1 MKITEF
7 LVPEAI
13 IPSLRSTDKE
23 SVVKEM
29 VETLAKAGLVKN
41 AAHAVEVLL
50 EREKLGSTGIGQN
63 IAVPHA
69 KSEEVKN
76 LALGVGISEKGVD
89 FEALDGDPVNII
101 FMVIAPID
109 ATVLHLKVLARIA
122 RLLKYKVFRNSL
134 RSCKTAEKIY
144 ETIKEE
150 DERAALC
157 RFAFIHIAALALS
170 SASSAYF
177 HVRLR
182 CCLLAALLYF

>member
-29 VETLAKAGLVKN
+29 VEALTKAGQVKN
-41 AAHAVEVLL
+41 SAHAVEVLL

-89 FEALDGDPVNII
+89 FDALDGDPVNII
-101 FMVIAPID
+101 FMVLAPID
-109 ATVLHLKVLARIA
+109 ATGLHLKVLARIA
-122 RLLKYKVFRNSL
+122 RLLKDKVFRNSL
-134 RSCKTAEKIY
+134 RSCKTAQNIY

-150 DERAALC
+150 DERAA
-157 RFAFIHIAALALS
+157 
-170 SASSAYF
+170 
-177 HVRLR
+177 
-182 CCLLAALLYF
+182 

>member
-13 IPSLRSTDKE
+13 VPSLRSTNKE

-29 VETLAKAGLVKN
+29 VEALVKAGSVKN
-41 AAHAVEVLL
+41 AAQAVEVLL

-109 ATVLHLKVLARIA
+109 ATGLHLKVLARIA
-122 RLLKYKVFRNSL
+122 RLLKDKVFRNSL
-134 RSCKTAEKIY
+134 RSCKTAKDIY
-144 ETIKEE
+144 ETIREE
-150 DERAALC
+150 DERAA
-157 RFAFIHIAALALS
+157 
-170 SASSAYF
+170 
-177 HVRLR
+177 
-182 CCLLAALLYF
+182 

>member
-1 MKITEF
+1 
-7 LVPEAI
+7 
-13 IPSLRSTDKE
+13 
-23 SVVKEM
+23 VKDP
-29 VETLAKAGLVKN
+29 
-41 AAHAVEVLL
+41 AHAVEVLL

-109 ATVLHLKVLARIA
+109 ATGLHLKVLARIA
-122 RLLKYKVFRNSL
+122 RLLKDKVFRNSL
-134 RSCKTAEKIY
+134 RACKTAEKIY

-150 DERAALC
+150 DERAA
-157 RFAFIHIAALALS
+157 
-170 SASSAYF
+170 
-177 HVRLR
+177 
-182 CCLLAALLYF
+182 

>member
-69 KSEEVKN
+69 KSEEAKN
-76 LALGVGISEKGVD
+76 LVLGVGISEKGVD

-109 ATVLHLKVLARIA
+109 ATGLHLKVLARIA
-122 RLLKYKVFRNSL
+122 RLLKDKVFLNSL

-150 DERAALC
+150 D
-157 RFAFIHIAALALS
+157 
-170 SASSAYF
+170 
-177 HVRLR
+177 
-182 CCLLAALLYF
+182 

>member
-1 MKITEF
+1 MKITKF
-7 LVPEAI
+7 LAPEAI
-13 IPSLRSTDKE
+13 IPSLRNTDKE

-29 VETLAKAGLVKN
+29 AETLAKAGLVKN
-41 AAHAVEVLL
+41 AAHVVEVLL

-69 KSEEVKN
+69 KSEETKI

-109 ATVLHLKVLARIA
+109 ATGLHLKVLARIA
-122 RLLKYKVFRNSL
+122 RLLKDKVFRNSL

-150 DERAALC
+150 DERAA
-157 RFAFIHIAALALS
+157 
-170 SASSAYF
+170 
-177 HVRLR
+177 
-182 CCLLAALLYF
+182 

>member
-29 VETLAKAGLVKN
+29 VETLAKTGSVKN
-41 AAHAVEVLL
+41 AARAVEVLL

-76 LALGVGISEKGVD
+76 LVLGVGISEKGVD

-109 ATVLHLKVLARIA
+109 ATGLHLKVLARIA
-122 RLLKYKVFRNSL
+122 RLLKDKVFRNSL
-134 RSCKTAEKIY
+134 RSHKTAEKIY

-150 DERAALC
+150 DERAA
-157 RFAFIHIAALALS
+157 
-170 SASSAYF
+170 
-177 HVRLR
+177 
-182 CCLLAALLYF
+182 

>member
-7 LVPEAI
+7 LVTEAI

-29 VETLAKAGLVKN
+29 VEALVKAGSVKN

-109 ATVLHLKVLARIA
+109 ATGLHLKVLARIA
-122 RLLKYKVFRNSL
+122 RLLKDKVFRNSL
-134 RSCKTAEKIY
+134 RSCKTAEKIL

-150 DERAALC
+150 DERAA
-157 RFAFIHIAALALS
+157 
-170 SASSAYF
+170 
-177 HVRLR
+177 
-182 CCLLAALLYF
+182 

>member
-41 AAHAVEVLL
+41 AAQAVEVLL

-109 ATVLHLKVLARIA
+109 ATGLHLKVLARIA
-122 RLLKYKVFRNSL
+122 RLLKDKVFRNSL
-134 RSCKTAEKIY
+134 RSCKTAENIY

-150 DERAALC
+150 DERAA
-157 RFAFIHIAALALS
+157 
-170 SASSAYF
+170 
-177 HVRLR
+177 
-182 CCLLAALLYF
+182 

>member
-7 LVPEAI
+7 LMPEVI

-23 SVVKEM
+23 SVIKEM

-41 AAHAVEVLL
+41 ASHAVEVLL

-69 KSEEVKN
+69 KSDEAKN
-76 LALGVGISEKGVD
+76 LVLGVGISEKGVD

-109 ATVLHLKVLARIA
+109 ATGLHLKVLARIA
-122 RLLKYKVFRNSL
+122 RLLKDKVFRNSL

-150 DERAALC
+150 DERAA
-157 RFAFIHIAALALS
+157 
-170 SASSAYF
+170 
-177 HVRLR
+177 
-182 CCLLAALLYF
+182 

>member
-69 KSEEVKN
+69 KSEEAKN
-76 LALGVGISEKGVD
+76 LVLGVGISEKGVD

-109 ATVLHLKVLARIA
+109 ATGLHLKVLARIA
-122 RLLKYKVFRNSL
+122 RLLKDKVFRNSL

-144 ETIKEE
+144 ATIREE
-150 DERAALC
+150 DERAA
-157 RFAFIHIAALALS
+157 
-170 SASSAYF
+170 
-177 HVRLR
+177 
-182 CCLLAALLYF
+182 

>member
-69 KSEEVKN
+69 KSEEAKN
-76 LALGVGISEKGVD
+76 LVLGVGISEKGVD

-109 ATVLHLKVLARIA
+109 ATGLHLKVLARIA
-122 RLLKYKVFRNSL
+122 RLLKDKVFRNSL
-134 RSCKTAEKIY
+134 RSCKTAENIY

-150 DERAALC
+150 DERAA
-157 RFAFIHIAALALS
+157 
-170 SASSAYF
+170 
-177 HVRLR
+177 
-182 CCLLAALLYF
+182 

>member
-23 SVVKEM
+23 SAVKEM
-29 VETLAKAGLVKN
+29 VETLVKTGSVKN

-76 LALGVGISEKGVD
+76 LALGVSISEKGVD

-109 ATVLHLKVLARIA
+109 ATGLHLKVLARIA
-122 RLLKYKVFRNSL
+122 RLLKDKVFRNSL

-150 DERAALC
+150 DERAA
-157 RFAFIHIAALALS
+157 
-170 SASSAYF
+170 
-177 HVRLR
+177 
-182 CCLLAALLYF
+182 

>member
-13 IPSLRSTDKE
+13 IPSLQSTDKE
-23 SVVKEM
+23 SVIKEM
-29 VETLAKAGLVKN
+29 VETLAKNGLVKN

-69 KSEEVKN
+69 KSEEAKN
-76 LALGVGISEKGVD
+76 LVLGVGISEKGVD

-109 ATVLHLKVLARIA
+109 ATGLHLKVLARIA
-122 RLLKYKVFRNSL
+122 RLLKDKVFRNSL

-144 ETIKEE
+144 ETIREE
-150 DERAALC
+150 DERAA
-157 RFAFIHIAALALS
+157 
-170 SASSAYF
+170 
-177 HVRLR
+177 
-182 CCLLAALLYF
+182 